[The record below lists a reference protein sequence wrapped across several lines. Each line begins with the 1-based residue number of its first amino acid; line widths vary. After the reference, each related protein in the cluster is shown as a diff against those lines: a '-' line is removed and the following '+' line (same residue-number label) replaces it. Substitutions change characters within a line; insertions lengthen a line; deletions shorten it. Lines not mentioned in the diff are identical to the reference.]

1 MFTKVNSRTVT
12 NTVAANDNDDS
23 DDSDDR
29 SSPGDF
35 PPVAAVAL
43 AMSLTAVVIIVVV
56 MVWRGRKSRR
66 RPEASRLL
74 YASGPHKP
82 RL

>member
-12 NTVAANDNDDS
+12 NTVAANDN
-23 DDSDDR
+23 DDR